1 MCKKRPW
8 SGTTKKIE
16 EKKFGKGEN
25 QILKK
30 EIVWSVKTNRKKSNY
45 SLKKKQER
53 SAKNLR
59 ENWKNIVRKKTKQ
72 KYNELFKNDV
82 VKCVWRGK

>member
-1 MCKKRPW
+1 MQEKTLEWYNKKRKKKKVWKGGKSNPKKRNCVKCKNKQ
-8 SGTTKKIE
+8 KKIKLFTE
-16 EKKFGKGEN
+16 
-25 QILKK
+25 
-30 EIVWSVKTNRKKSNY
+30 
-45 SLKKKQER
+45 KKQER